1 MADQDSKIGVIKRV
15 STKSNCEITSTL
27 MQKNNLICLYFQV
40 YLFYS
45 IGKRKQS
52 HIKVNLIDKIMY
64 VLNKLRLNK

>member
-27 MQKNNLICLYFQV
+27 MQKNNLICLYFEV

-52 HIKVNLIDKIMY
+52 HIKVNLIDKVMY

>member
-52 HIKVNLIDKIMY
+52 HIKVNLIDKVMY

>member
-15 STKSNCEITSTL
+15 STKSNFEITSTL
-27 MQKNNLICLYFQV
+27 MQKNNLICLYFEV